1 MIAVKRS
8 IQARL
13 QELEITS
20 SATATIHS
28 GRFIISG
35 HITSLTSLPYTE
47 LQEAIDA
54 YKSKTDEYLKRYEE
68 AEINRAKAARAEAFG
83 MSVAIHIRNR
93 RSRECLVARRAL
105 ADAEKAQAEAVA
117 DRQGTE
123 QRLQGAEQ
131 RIQELERRLEE
142 EGRETSDLALLRQRL
157 AEEMDDERKQHQQ
170 DIAERDF
177 AADQTRKKY
186 QGRDHI
192 SSIDEYVH

>member
-1 MIAVKRS
+1 M
-8 IQARL
+8 
-13 QELEITS
+13 
-20 SATATIHS
+20 
-28 GRFIISG
+28 
-35 HITSLTSLPYTE
+35 Y
-47 LQEAIDA
+47 
-54 YKSKTDEYLKRYEE
+54 
-68 AEINRAKAARAEAFG
+68 
-83 MSVAIHIRNR
+83 VAIHIRNR
-93 RSRECLVARRAL
+93 RSQECLAARRAL

-186 QGRDHI
+186 QGMDHI